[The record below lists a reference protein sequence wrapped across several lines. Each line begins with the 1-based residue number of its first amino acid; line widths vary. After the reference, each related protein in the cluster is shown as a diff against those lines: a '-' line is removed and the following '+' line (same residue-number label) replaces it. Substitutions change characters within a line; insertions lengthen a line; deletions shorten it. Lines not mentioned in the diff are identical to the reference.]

1 MTIRRRTRERLAWPI
16 ALPYVRVGLVA
27 IAAALTALILT
38 IIGQPA
44 GAASVSLVAALYL
57 LPVNVLCL
65 LLVRRLVHREGGT
78 LRAMIG
84 FDRARLGRD
93 LGWGLLWIVVLYV
106 PFAGAIIGTMFAL
119 FGGEAFASF
128 ERVFAPDAAAIP
140 SFGTPLLLTI
150 AVIAVLTFAPLNAP
164 TEELVFRG
172 YSQGGLWRRPV
183 LSVLLPSIAFGL
195 QHVAFAPT
203 VPGMVVFAVAFFVWG
218 VGSALIYR
226 AQRRLMPLIIAHFIV
241 NLATS
246 APALVV
252 PFLER

>member
-1 MTIRRRTRERLAWPI
+1 MTNPRGTRERLGWPI
-16 ALPYVRVGLVA
+16 ALPYVRVALVA
-27 IAAALTALILT
+27 VAAALTAGVFIVA
-38 IIGQPA
+38 GEPA

-57 LPVNVLCL
+57 LPVNVICL
-65 LLVRRLVHREGGT
+65 LLVRRLVHRDGGS
-78 LRAMIG
+78 LRELIG
-84 FDRARLGRD
+84 FDRTRLGRD
-93 LGWGLLWIVVLYV
+93 IGWGMLWIVVLYV
-106 PFAGAIIGTMFAL
+106 PFVGATIGTMFVL
-119 FGGEAFASF
+119 FGGDAFVSF
-128 ERVFAPDAAAIP
+128 ERVFAPDAAALP
-140 SFGTPLLLTI
+140 SFGTPLMTVI
-150 AVIAVLTFAPLNAP
+150 AVVAVLTFAPLNAP
-164 TEELVFRG
+164 TEELVYRG

-203 VPGMVVFAVAFFVWG
+203 LPGMVVFAVAFFVWG

-226 AQRRLMPLIIAHFIV
+226 LQRRLMPLIIAHFIV

>member
-1 MTIRRRTRERLAWPI
+1 MTTTTTTTHRSGWPI
-16 ALPYVRVGLVA
+16 GLPYLRVGLVA
-27 IAAALTALILT
+27 IAAGLTAVGFGIA
-38 IIGQPA
+38 GEPG

-57 LPVNVLCL
+57 LPVNVICL
-65 LLVRRLVHREGGT
+65 LLVRSLVHREGRT
-78 LRAMIG
+78 LRELIG

-93 LGWGLLWIVVLYV
+93 IAWGLLWIVVLYL
-106 PFAGAIIGTMFAL
+106 PFAGAIIGTMAAL
-119 FGGEAFASF
+119 FGGEAFDSF
-128 ERVFAPDAAAIP
+128 ERVFAPDAAALP
-140 SFGTPLLLTI
+140 SFGTPVLI
-150 AVIAVLTFAPLNAP
+150 VIAAVTVLTFAPLNAP

-172 YSQGGLWRRPV
+172 YSQGGLWHRPV

-195 QHVAFAPT
+195 QHVVFAPT

-218 VGSALIYR
+218 LGSALIYR
-226 AQRRLMPLIIAHFIV
+226 VQRRLMPLIIAHFIV